1 MEAKEKRHILTGG
14 VILIALGVLI
24 FLHNTGL
31 WGFGDSWPILLIVVA
46 AATLFQ
52 RVKDLGGW
60 ILMAV
65 GLVFLLTKT
74 LKVDLQA
81 LGQYILPLILIAL
94 GVSMIWKK
102 KKKDDRNP

>member
-1 MEAKEKRHILTGG
+1 MEAREKRHILTGG
-14 VILIALGVLI
+14 IILITLGVLI
-24 FLHNTGL
+24 FLHNTDL
-31 WGFGDSWPILLIVVA
+31 WGFGDSWPVLLIVVA

-74 LKVDLQA
+74 LKVELQV

-102 KKKDDRNP
+102 KKKDDQNP